1 MTDLSNRPN
10 FEIVHLLPFDQED
23 TRAILQARFSHGDE
37 WERYWRRIE
46 RTYNLVELAQRPVLL
61 DMIAYSLPG
70 LKPRQAINAAQLYE
84 VYTDLWLARD
94 AEE

>member
-1 MTDLSNRPN
+1 
-10 FEIVHLLPFDQED
+10 
-23 TRAILQARFSHGDE
+23 
-37 WERYWRRIE
+37 
-46 RTYNLVELAQRPVLL
+46 VELAQRPVLL